1 MSLLLEWGEEI
12 DFCCVCVA
20 ETVFFVIII
29 IIIIVIIITIVI
41 IIRVIIKIVFI
52 VAVVMLQNCQ
62 VMVNSSPDS

>member
-12 DFCCVCVA
+12 DFCSVCVA
-20 ETVFFVIII
+20 ETVFFVII

-52 VAVVMLQNCQ
+52 VVVVMLQNCQ

>member
-29 IIIIVIIITIVI
+29 IIIVIIITIVI

-52 VAVVMLQNCQ
+52 AVVVMLQNCQ